1 MHNVSNS
8 FMKKIYLLLVLILI
22 SSQSYSSTCPDG
34 SKPIRSVSDDGS
46 YYVFN
51 CNTDNLDKENN
62 KNTSLNKT
70 KNKNKDSEIKIY
82 EVSFSSGVLDELL
95 NLVVSKTDFD
105 FSQYNLTN
113 NKNDFQCRFSMTR
126 IVYEKIKEGQEEG
139 WNIAEGNIIIKG
151 SNVEFGHQARWK
163 MGGLSSDPSYL
174 KDQVNIKLSNRG
186 HLVGKMAYF
195 NLKTNNGEVPT
206 NPLYSIL
213 TEHKRSTPF
222 NLNNITNTA
231 AKFYID
237 VEDWAGAVM
246 YVNGCKQN

>member
-1 MHNVSNS
+1 
-8 FMKKIYLLLVLILI
+8 MKKIYLLLALILI

-34 SKPIRSVSDDGS
+34 SEPIRSVSDDGS

-51 CNTDNLDKENN
+51 CNTDSLDKEN
-62 KNTSLNKT
+62 KNISLNKT
-70 KNKNKDSEIKIY
+70 KTKNKDLEIKIH
-82 EVSFSSGVLDELL
+82 EVSFSPGVLDELL
-95 NLVVSKTDFD
+95 NLVISKTDFD
-105 FSQYNLTN
+105 FSQYKLTN

-151 SNVEFGHQARWK
+151 SNVAFGQQARWK

-174 KDQVNIKLSNRG
+174 RDQVNIKLSNRG

-195 NLKTNNGEVPT
+195 NLKTNDGEVPT
-206 NPLYSIL
+206 NPLYPIL
-213 TEHKRSTPF
+213 TEHKRSTPI
-222 NLNNITNTA
+222 NLNNIKNTA
-231 AKFYID
+231 GKFYID

-246 YVNGCKQN
+246 YIEGCK

>member
-1 MHNVSNS
+1 
-8 FMKKIYLLLVLILI
+8 MKKIYLSLVLILI

-34 SKPIRSVSDDGS
+34 SEPIRSISDDGS

-51 CNTDNLDKENN
+51 CNTDSLNKEN
-62 KNTSLNKT
+62 KKISLNKT
-70 KNKNKDSEIKIY
+70 KTKNKDLEIKIH
-82 EVSFSSGVLDELL
+82 EVSFSPGVLDELL
-95 NLVVSKTDFD
+95 NLVISKTDFD
-105 FSQYNLTN
+105 FSQYKLTN

-151 SNVEFGHQARWK
+151 SNVEFGQQARWK

-174 KDQVNIKLSNRG
+174 RDQVNIKLSNRG

-195 NLKTNNGEVPT
+195 NLKTNDGEVPT
-206 NPLYSIL
+206 NPLYPIL
-213 TEHKRSTPF
+213 TEHKRSTPI
-222 NLNNITNTA
+222 NLNNIKNTVG
-231 AKFYID
+231 KFYID

-246 YVNGCKQN
+246 YIEGCK

>member
-1 MHNVSNS
+1 
-8 FMKKIYLLLVLILI
+8 MKKIYLSLVLILI

-34 SKPIRSVSDDGS
+34 SEPIRSVSDDGS

-51 CNTDNLDKENN
+51 CNTDTLDKKNN
-62 KNTSLNKT
+62 KNTSSNKTKT
-70 KNKNKDSEIKIY
+70 KNKNSEIKIY
-82 EVSFSSGVLDELL
+82 EVFFSPEVLDELL
-95 NLVVSKTDFD
+95 NLVLSKTDFD
-105 FSQYNLTN
+105 FSQYKLSH

-151 SNVEFGHQARWK
+151 SNVEFGKQARWR

-174 KDQVNIKLSNRG
+174 RNQVNIKLTDDG
-186 HLVGKMAYF
+186 HFVGKMAYF

-206 NPLYSIL
+206 NPLYPIL
-213 TEHKRSTPF
+213 TKHKRSTPI
-222 NLNNITNTA
+222 NLNNLKNTA
-231 AKFYID
+231 TKFYID

-246 YVNGCKQN
+246 YINNCKEN

>member
-1 MHNVSNS
+1 
-8 FMKKIYLLLVLILI
+8 MKKIYLSLVLILI

-34 SKPIRSVSDDGS
+34 SEPIRSVSDDGS

-62 KNTSLNKT
+62 KNTSSNKT

-105 FSQYNLTN
+105 FSQYKLTS

-206 NPLYSIL
+206 NPLYPIL

>member
-1 MHNVSNS
+1 
-8 FMKKIYLLLVLILI
+8 MKKIYLSLVLILI

-34 SKPIRSVSDDGS
+34 SEPIRSISDDGS

-51 CNTDNLDKENN
+51 CNTDSLYKEN
-62 KNTSLNKT
+62 KNISLNKT
-70 KNKNKDSEIKIY
+70 KTKNKDLEIKIY
-82 EVSFSSGVLDELL
+82 EVSFSPGVLDELL
-95 NLVVSKTDFD
+95 NLVISKTDFD
-105 FSQYNLTN
+105 FSQYKLTN

-195 NLKTNNGEVPT
+195 NLKTNDGEVPT
-206 NPLYSIL
+206 NPLYPIL
-213 TEHKRSTPF
+213 TEHKRSTPI
-222 NLNNITNTA
+222 NLNNIKNTA
-231 AKFYID
+231 GKFYID

-246 YVNGCKQN
+246 YIEGCK

>member
-1 MHNVSNS
+1 
-8 FMKKIYLLLVLILI
+8 MKKIYLSLVLILI

-34 SKPIRSVSDDGS
+34 SEPIRSISDDGS

-51 CNTDNLDKENN
+51 CNTDSLDKEN
-62 KNTSLNKT
+62 KNISLNKT
-70 KNKNKDSEIKIY
+70 KTKNKDLEIKIY
-82 EVSFSSGVLDELL
+82 EVSFSPGVLDELL
-95 NLVVSKTDFD
+95 NLVISKTDFD
-105 FSQYNLTN
+105 FSQYKLTN
-113 NKNDFQCRFSMTR
+113 NKNDFQCRFSMAR

-206 NPLYSIL
+206 NPLYPIL
-213 TEHKRSTPF
+213 TEHKRSTPL

>member
-1 MHNVSNS
+1 
-8 FMKKIYLLLVLILI
+8 MKKIYLSLVLILI

-34 SKPIRSVSDDGS
+34 SEPIRSVSDDGS

-62 KNTSLNKT
+62 KNTSSNKT

-82 EVSFSSGVLDELL
+82 KVSFSPEVLDELL

-105 FSQYNLTN
+105 FSQYKLTN

-206 NPLYSIL
+206 NPLYPIL

-222 NLNNITNTA
+222 NLNNIKNTA

>member
-1 MHNVSNS
+1 
-8 FMKKIYLLLVLILI
+8 MKKIYLSLVLILI

-34 SKPIRSVSDDGS
+34 SEPIRSISDDGS

-51 CNTDNLDKENN
+51 CNTDSLDKEN
-62 KNTSLNKT
+62 KNISLNKT
-70 KNKNKDSEIKIY
+70 KTKNKDLEIKIY
-82 EVSFSSGVLDELL
+82 EVSFSPGVLDELL
-95 NLVVSKTDFD
+95 NLVISKTDFD
-105 FSQYNLTN
+105 FSQYKLTN